1 MVSGKNN
8 PPTKLLLIPLIFI
21 FSFTSCGLPNNSG
34 EEQQAEVTLKQ
45 DLRAPA
51 SMGFIQDPKGNPI
64 SYATITG
71 EEFSD
76 LNGLLMST
84 TKTYVEEWAVVKA
97 AGYATGFAQA
107 KETFA
112 NANVF
117 HARLTPFSTAILIDT
132 DINQSIGTGDL
143 RDPEIAVFFPQGG
156 FNSLPVVAR
165 LAEVNP
171 IHIGP
176 LFAPL
181 STNQKLHLQRAFALQ
196 SLNGQGDK
204 AQLASGKYLEVMIR
218 DDGQLS
224 DPITIAS
231 FNPEQGHWQVL
242 TTACTRRDETHILCE
257 LDQVSPL
264 IGLFTEQNYLWM
276 PDQANLHTGGRG
288 FTGLMSLSSQSFP
301 GQPAQTGGGCD
312 GPVAEA
318 MDQQLMD
325 YQVIIGDLLQQGA
338 NLNSDTMAS
347 LMNNYSNLAFAY
359 ADLCK
364 NEKGKAALLRIV
376 TAHLG
381 LGLQFGDYWAYDPS
395 RATDEIKE
403 LSTEIARDALVEGK
417 CIDIPEA
424 LNAVREAMLLGVAQE
439 SLTEGGT
446 ESIEEA
452 FYRKTEEW
460 SQDCDIWM
468 GAIRIFHYPGALS
481 GLDDHTALSVNNVW
495 AEIHDIRISTH
506 PETQAITGRSKVK
519 LLFPPIIYSRT
530 SDKDPCHK
538 NDLII
543 YYGFPSEQMEVK
555 LGQENSD
562 NSVNSENQVDP
573 DLIKNYEEFMKDP
586 QSLTSEQI
594 AEMQEALEALGD
606 LAAQPT
612 ENLEPSDNSS
622 PGSYD
627 LEYGFDITF
636 GGFYDGTAFSISDL
650 VYNCYA
656 EIIQYQHSESEENDE
671 CIVTYEMSIPVHN
684 YSSYLAHGLYGSPP
698 INLQEIL
705 DAPVLGDHIGG
716 CEKFSNPHPEIGSY
730 PLDTTHVTWDLVH
743 VQNQEINE
751 WIYP

>member
-21 FSFTSCGLPNNSG
+21 FSLTSCGLPNNSG
-34 EEQQAEVTLKQ
+34 EEQQAEITQKQ

-107 KETFA
+107 KETFSD
-112 NANVF
+112 ANVF

-176 LFAPL
+176 LFEPL
-181 STNQKLHLQRAFALQ
+181 DSGQKLHLQRAFGLQALNSQ
-196 SLNGQGDK
+196 MENTS
-204 AQLASGKYLEVMIR
+204 LASGITLEIVIR
-218 DDGQLS
+218 DNGELAE
-224 DPITIAS
+224 PITIAT
-231 FNPEQGHWQVL
+231 FDPNEGIWKVL
-242 TTACTRRDETHILCE
+242 SKACTRNDDTHILCE
-257 LDQVSPL
+257 IDQISPL

-288 FTGLMSLSSQSFP
+288 FAGLMSLSSQSFP

-312 GPVAEA
+312 GLVAEA
-318 MDQQLMD
+318 MDQQLMG
-325 YQVIIGDLLQQGA
+325 YSVIIGDFLEQDA
-338 NLNSDTMAS
+338 NLNSETMAS
-347 LMNNYSNLAFAY
+347 IMKDYTSAALAY

-364 NEKGKAALLRIV
+364 NEKGKSALLEVIK
-376 TAHLG
+376 TSKLLG
-381 LGLQFGDYWAYDPS
+381 LEFDSWSYDPS
-395 RATDEIKE
+395 PVTGEIQNISRD
-403 LSTEIARDALVEGK
+403 LAQDALVEGK

-424 LNAVREAMLLGVAQE
+424 LNAVAEARLLGVSQE

-446 ESIEEA
+446 ESIDEA
-452 FYRKTEEW
+452 FARKSAEW
-460 SQDCDIWM
+460 AQDCDIWM

-481 GLDDHTALSVNNVW
+481 GLEDHTALSVDNVW
-495 AEIHDIRISTH
+495 AEIHDVRISTH
-506 PETQAITGRSKVK
+506 PETQAITGRSKVN
-519 LLFPPIIYSRT
+519 LLFPPIMYGRT
-530 SDKDPCHK
+530 SDKDPCHN

-562 NSVNSENQVDP
+562 NSENSENQVDP

-606 LAAQPT
+606 LATQPT
-612 ENLEPSDNSS
+612 ENLESSDNSS

-656 EIIQYQHSESEENDE
+656 EIIQFQHSESEEDDE
-671 CIVTYEMSIPVHN
+671 CIVTYEMSIPVYN

-698 INLQEIL
+698 ITLQEIL

-751 WIYP
+751 

>member
-21 FSFTSCGLPNNSG
+21 FSLTSCGLPNNSG

-176 LFAPL
+176 LFEPL
-181 STNQKLHLQRAFALQ
+181 DSGQKLHLQRAFGLQALNSQ
-196 SLNGQGDK
+196 MENTS
-204 AQLASGKYLEVMIR
+204 LASGITLEIVIR
-218 DDGQLS
+218 DNGELAE
-224 DPITIAS
+224 PITIAT
-231 FNPEQGHWQVL
+231 FDPNEGIWKVL
-242 TTACTRRDETHILCE
+242 SKACTRNDDTHILCE
-257 LDQVSPL
+257 IDQISPL
-264 IGLFTEQNYLWM
+264 IGLFTEQEFLWM
-276 PDQANLHTGGRG
+276 PDLEALQVRG
-288 FTGLMSLSSQSFP
+288 SGLSGLMAPKPKPLSGNFLQS
-301 GQPAQTGGGCD
+301 GGCD

-338 NLNSDTMAS
+338 NLNSDTMAD

-364 NEKGKAALLRIV
+364 NEKGKAALLRIMD
-376 TAHLG
+376 ANLR
-381 LGLQFGDYWAYDPS
+381 LGLQFGDNWAYDPS

-403 LSTEIARDALVEGK
+403 LSTEIAQKALVEGK

-424 LNAVREAMLLGVAQE
+424 LNAVREARLLGVSQE

-446 ESIEEA
+446 ESIDEA
-452 FYRKTEEW
+452 FARKSAEW
-460 SQDCDIWM
+460 AQDCDIWM

-481 GLDDHTALSVNNVW
+481 GLEDHTALSVDNVW
-495 AEIHDIRISTH
+495 AEIHDVRISTH
-506 PETQAITGRSKVK
+506 PETQAITGRSKVN
-519 LLFPPIIYSRT
+519 LLFPPIMYSRT

-538 NDLII
+538 NDLIV

-671 CIVTYEMSIPVHN
+671 CIVTYDMSIPVHN